1 MLSDLTSFG
10 HLTISRR
17 ASGEPI
23 RVVRSPDEQVFLAF
37 DRQIKRLVELHV
49 LRQGAVMDGSA
60 KRSAYERA
68 QMAAEVRGPSFMRV
82 LEVGEDQGMVYYTS
96 NLNEGEFVSDYIERR
111 GPLPQA
117 TVFTLLQHL
126 LDDLLLFSDRQRLVS
141 QMRLDRVMVTT
152 LEDTFLQLRL
162 YDFGLSND
170 EVEEVAGNHQII
182 QVCELMFLM
191 LTGKPYAGENPDLY
205 TTLTALPMSLR
216 TTLRTALTDPRNAP
230 TSTEKLRDDV
240 REACGAFISS
250 IQARNSRKQLVI
262 TPTLLPHFQLQDLL
276 LENVPID
283 KVLGSRFRVEDG
295 QDVRRYPFSIPCQN
309 VKNDQPVTVHLLP
322 PARIVEKTEY
332 EAVPLQSWRFSAD
345 KHPNILRS
353 LSLWESPDWSF
364 LTEERE
370 TGFTLSR
377 LLTERLTLN
386 PTEVVLLLR
395 QVMAGMNQAEEC
407 GVEHLEIHPSN
418 LFMKVGKAG
427 PMLNREHDKLMQK
440 RLDAWPPFHVKLR
453 PHLTMR
459 NLYEAPL
466 VELPENS
473 DPAGEHHAVRE
484 YRNRTFVALATY
496 VLTGARQIGESPV
509 FPETVPESLAAY
521 IRETLLHTSKQG
533 STPAPAEFV
542 EKFETAMTGPTQPDL
557 ASRIR
562 GSSIAVEEMESVGSV
577 SDFDDD
583 QPMPADD
590 FEDDVSLIS
599 RRLHAHE
606 FDLHQKKKTL
616 GWPIWAAAA
625 AIAGLL
631 SWWFMAGDNGEASTV
646 PAPVVATP
654 TISREP
660 TQEAP
665 KPQPAPEKPVTKPM
679 ADVPLPPD
687 GPAQSAPKPAAEKS
701 QVTAKI
707 EPKKPEPAKPGS
719 DKVAKA
725 TPPAPPK
732 PPAAPETKPIP
743 LPMTPP
749 ATVVVPNT
757 VIIRKALLP
766 SAEEIAKFK
775 QGQVK
780 PTSPQ
785 MPVQAPS
792 TPQPPKTNNNS
803 EAIPTKCANSQ
814 PLFAEEAKA
823 RQ

>member
-1 MLSDLTSFG
+1 
-10 HLTISRR
+10 
-17 ASGEPI
+17 
-23 RVVRSPDEQVFLAF
+23 
-37 DRQIKRLVELHV
+37 
-49 LRQGAVMDGSA
+49 
-60 KRSAYERA
+60 
-68 QMAAEVRGPSFMRV
+68 
-82 LEVGEDQGMVYYTS
+82 
-96 NLNEGEFVSDYIERR
+96 
-111 GPLPQA
+111 
-117 TVFTLLQHL
+117 
-126 LDDLLLFSDRQRLVS
+126 
-141 QMRLDRVMVTT
+141 
-152 LEDTFLQLRL
+152 
-162 YDFGLSND
+162 
-170 EVEEVAGNHQII
+170 
-182 QVCELMFLM
+182 
-191 LTGKPYAGENPDLY
+191 
-205 TTLTALPMSLR
+205 
-216 TTLRTALTDPRNAP
+216 
-230 TSTEKLRDDV
+230 
-240 REACGAFISS
+240 
-250 IQARNSRKQLVI
+250 
-262 TPTLLPHFQLQDLL
+262 
-276 LENVPID
+276 
-283 KVLGSRFRVEDG
+283 
-295 QDVRRYPFSIPCQN
+295 
-309 VKNDQPVTVHLLP
+309 
-322 PARIVEKTEY
+322 
-332 EAVPLQSWRFSAD
+332 
-345 KHPNILRS
+345 
-353 LSLWESPDWSF
+353 
-364 LTEERE
+364 
-370 TGFTLSR
+370 
-377 LLTERLTLN
+377 
-386 PTEVVLLLR
+386 
-395 QVMAGMNQAEEC
+395 
-407 GVEHLEIHPSN
+407 
-418 LFMKVGKAG
+418 
-427 PMLNREHDKLMQK
+427 
-440 RLDAWPPFHVKLR
+440 
-453 PHLTMR
+453 
-459 NLYEAPL
+459 

-542 EKFETAMTGPTQPDL
+542 EKFETAMIGPTQPNL

-606 FDLHQKKKTL
+606 FDLHHKKKTL

-631 SWWFMAGDNGEASTV
+631 SWWFMAGDNGEASTA

-654 TISREP
+654 TISQEP

-687 GPAQSAPKPAAEKS
+687 GPAQSATKPAAEKS